1 MDKLEVRN
9 FIKDTL
15 IESSEVKKKI
25 IDECS
30 TDIEKAVDLL
40 VHSFKN
46 GKKLLLAGNGG
57 SAADCQHIAT
67 EFVIRFRA
75 DFPRPSIPA
84 FAITTDT
91 SNITAGGND
100 IGFDNTF
107 ARNVEGLGSEGDVLW
122 AISTSGNSENLIRAI
137 AKAKEKKMHVLSFL
151 GNGGGKMKEISD
163 VSIIVPANGTARVQE
178 GHITIAHII
187 CHLVERSLYQPE

>member
-1 MDKLEVRN
+1 METIKARN
-9 FIKDTL
+9 FIKESL
-15 IESSEVKKKI
+15 LESSDVKKKM

-30 TDIEKAVDLL
+30 SDIEKAVDLL
-40 VHSFKN
+40 VTSFKA

-107 ARNVEGLGSEGDVLW
+107 ARSVEGLGSEGDVLW

-137 AKAKEKKMHVLSFL
+137 HTAKEKKMKVISSL
-151 GNGGGKMKEISD
+151 GNGGGKMKNLSD
-163 VSIIVPANGTARVQE
+163 VAMVVPAAGTARVQE

-187 CHLVERSLYQPE
+187 CHLVERNLYEA

>member
-1 MDKLEVRN
+1 MNKIDAQKY
-9 FIKDTL
+9 IKDTL
-15 IESSEVKKKI
+15 NESCEVKKRI

-30 TDIEKAVDLL
+30 NDIEKAVDLI
-40 VHSFKN
+40 VECFKN

-57 SAADCQHIAT
+57 SAADAQHIAT
-67 EFVIRFRA
+67 EFVIRFSA
-75 DFPRPSIPA
+75 DFQRPSLPA

-100 IGFDNTF
+100 IGFENTF
-107 ARNVEGLGSEGDVLW
+107 ARTVEGLGNEGDVFW

-137 AKAKEKKMHVLSFL
+137 YKAKEKKMKVLSFL
-151 GNGGGKMKEISD
+151 GNGGGKMKDISD
-163 VSIIVPANGTARVQE
+163 VSIVVPATGTARVQE

-187 CHLVERSLYQPE
+187 CYLVERYIF